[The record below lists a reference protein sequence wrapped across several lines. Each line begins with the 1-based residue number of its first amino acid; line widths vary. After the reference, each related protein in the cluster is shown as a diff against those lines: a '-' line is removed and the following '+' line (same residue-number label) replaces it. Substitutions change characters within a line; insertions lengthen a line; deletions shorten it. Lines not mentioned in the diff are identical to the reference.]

1 MKELTETIASI
12 LFFVVWLAGIA
23 LAKGFW
29 QTLCAIFPPYAW
41 YLVIE
46 RAMLALGWLA

>member
-1 MKELTETIASI
+1 MKELNETIASI

-23 LAKGFW
+23 LAKGIGVFFA
-29 QTLCAIFPPYAW
+29 AIFPPYAW

-46 RAMLALGWLA
+46 RAMLALGWLT